1 LCSSRACC
9 IGRYNPYVSR
19 QSPAVALRLLWFRL
33 SRSRPGSRDCQ
44 SCLPDAVDD
53 ERGPPPTA
61 AGPAAGSSL
70 RPLHAR
76 APSAPTP
83 NPTPLARW
91 GAVGRTF
98 LACRRAPESHLRFRS
113 PTVLSRRASVRG
125 GRCGAANGPFSS
137 LDTARTVRIDASFD
151 RLASCGN
158 PRFGALEHAC
168 GQSRGDDLLLPIQP
182 AGVLLEY
189 YQL

>member
-1 LCSSRACC
+1 MFLANLPRWPCDSYGSGFRDLALVLAALPVLATSRRRRRTRSAAHRCGPGGGLLSAAPAC
-9 IGRYNPYVSR
+9 
-19 QSPAVALRLLWFRL
+19 A
-33 SRSRPGSRDCQ
+33 
-44 SCLPDAVDD
+44 
-53 ERGPPPTA
+53 
-61 AGPAAGSSL
+61 SSL
-70 RPLHAR
+70 RTHPQPHTPRPLGC
-76 APSAPTP
+76 PM
-83 NPTPLARW
+83 
-91 GAVGRTF
+91 GRTF

-182 AGVLLEY
+182 AGVLLECY
-189 YQL
+189 LL